1 MFLRTTAPWL
11 VLLLLT
17 ASGCG
22 LSGESPVRVVPPA
35 PDAKET
41 LQQIATTGNLKSMK
55 TQLFQEIEGMREA
68 MPEKTEELMA
78 DFQKLTAE
86 KDVAKLKALAQKM
99 ADKL

>member
-1 MFLRTTAPWL
+1 MVLRTTFP
-11 VLLLLT
+11 VLLLLVLSV
-17 ASGCG
+17 AGCG
-22 LSGESPVRVVPPA
+22 ISGEAPVRVVPPA

-41 LQQIATTGNLKSMK
+41 LQQIVTTGDLKSVK
-55 TQLFQEIEGMREA
+55 SKLLQEIEGMREA

-86 KDVAKLKALAQKM
+86 KDATKLKVMAQEM